1 MKGERGLTAWAYAA
15 QISAALASLAL
26 LPVLVVLLS
35 VEQLALWML
44 ILTFGQLSALGESS
58 LEPAATRYFSYSW
71 SGLRE
76 MPRYGERPPVSGPGN
91 APADPEMLAAT
102 SSTIRWLHRWLA
114 WLSGG
119 VIGLGGAIYLGLLSS
134 GSVWQGEALRAWGLF
149 CAAQVLGSV
158 WSACIPLL
166 QGAGRT
172 IDAIRALTLQ
182 RVAFF
187 VVALA
192 RHMIAGSV
200 RLWLSRLG
208 GFLVAR
214 SSLLLVSSTLGL
226 RTTAAFA
233 LTIQLIQGLSAVA
246 QAPLMAAMPRLYVA
260 RAQGQMAVLKTD
272 VGKGL
277 ILAGMVFGAGALV
290 ILIAVAPLLEALGK
304 PEALLPWGPLLVLVV
319 AGALELNH
327 SLFATLL
334 LTNNEVPFVR
344 AALAS
349 GLAIVVGVLLV
360 LAYAPAPLMGVAL
373 VLLVVQLAYN
383 NWKWPLAAMRSFGT
397 SYAELLRMGLS
408 WPTRPLP

>member
-1 MKGERGLTAWAYAA
+1 
-15 QISAALASLAL
+15 
-26 LPVLVVLLS
+26 
-35 VEQLALWML
+35 
-44 ILTFGQLSALGESS
+44 
-58 LEPAATRYFSYSW
+58 
-71 SGLRE
+71 
-76 MPRYGERPPVSGPGN
+76 
-91 APADPEMLAAT
+91 
-102 SSTIRWLHRWLA
+102 
-114 WLSGG
+114 
-119 VIGLGGAIYLGLLSS
+119 
-134 GSVWQGEALRAWGLF
+134 
-149 CAAQVLGSV
+149 VLGSV

-187 VVALA
+187 VVALAGLLLAGRLEVLGLAHGAGILIGLGYGWQRVRRHVSRTDVRSGTQPSHTQRRELA